1 MEKSKVS
8 KLKIVKNKKS
18 TDSSGMFNYVFE
30 WYDEDQMILQEVR
43 KIMADIYN
51 MPVENFD
58 LEELI
63 NHKKDCCMI
72 IDDLNIEEVE
82 L

>member
-1 MEKSKVS
+1 MKKKNVN

-30 WYDEDQMILQEVR
+30 WFDEDEMVLQEVK

-51 MPVENFD
+51 MPVENFN
-58 LEELI
+58 LEEI
-63 NHKKDCCMI
+63 IKHKKDCCLI

>member
-1 MEKSKVS
+1 MIKKNVN

-18 TDSSGMFNYVFE
+18 TDSNGMFNYVFE
-30 WYDEDQMILQEVR
+30 WFDNDEMILQEVR

-51 MPVENFD
+51 TPVENFD
-58 LEELI
+58 IEELI

-72 IDDLNIEEVE
+72 IDEINIEEIE

>member
-1 MEKSKVS
+1 MKKKNVN

-30 WYDEDQMILQEVR
+30 WFDGDEMILQEVK

-51 MPVENFD
+51 MPLENFD
-58 LEELI
+58 LEEII
-63 NHKKDCCMI
+63 NHKKDCCMV
-72 IDDLNIEEVE
+72 IDALNIEEVE